1 MLFHTLVV
9 FVIILLFRYAKVRFI
24 HYVYKKRLYLYLI
37 FIILEKFI
45 YYSYPPRVFI
55 NHYKLVL

>member
-45 YYSYPPRVFI
+45 YYSYPPPCV
-55 NHYKLVL
+55 Y